1 MPALNPDPETRARL
15 AGLFLVGLVLFLPPI
30 VGLADRGTVLGVPA
44 LFFAVYAGWAL
55 VIGLLVVILRRERP
69 GGRDRP

>member
-1 MPALNPDPETRARL
+1 MPAMNPDPDTRARL
-15 AGLFLVGLVLFLPPI
+15 AGLFLLGIVLFLPPI
-30 VGLADRGTVLGVPA
+30 VGLADRGTVFGVPT

-55 VIGLLVVILRRERP
+55 VVVLLAVIVRRARP

>member
-1 MPALNPDPETRARL
+1 MPAMNPDPETRARL
-15 AGLFLVGLVLFLPPI
+15 AGLFLLGLVLFLPPV

-55 VIGLLVVILRRERP
+55 VIVLLVVILRRARP
-69 GGRDRP
+69 GGRGRP